1 MYIVF
6 GLLSALLAACAFMGE
21 SGLVRKAN
29 FNRISGVQYFIPS
42 TYINALILSSL
53 LLFTPEQFWIVP
65 SRITILGLL
74 LIGLID
80 TAYNVLYIKAL
91 ETSPA
96 STVSP
101 IVAMNP
107 LVTLMVTTALVGF
120 TSNIF
125 IMLGVVCLVVFGIYL
140 LKIDM
145 TTFSFKNITAP
156 FQAKAAKL
164 ALLSASCLG
173 VSSIIISYLLK
184 QHYTSELVLL
194 LVRQL
199 VMGLVAQAIFRIPF
213 FPKQYRKRHW
223 LLILL
228 GIESLYIGEW
238 VFRVLTISHG
248 QVVLA
253 VTLASITPLFV
264 LWFDKI
270 LFKEK
275 ITPLKFMGTV
285 LIITGVILISV
296 IKL

>member
-6 GLLSALLAACAFMGE
+6 GLLSALLAACAFMSE
-21 SGLVRKAN
+21 SSLVRKAN

-145 TTFSFKNITAP
+145 TTFSFKNIAAP